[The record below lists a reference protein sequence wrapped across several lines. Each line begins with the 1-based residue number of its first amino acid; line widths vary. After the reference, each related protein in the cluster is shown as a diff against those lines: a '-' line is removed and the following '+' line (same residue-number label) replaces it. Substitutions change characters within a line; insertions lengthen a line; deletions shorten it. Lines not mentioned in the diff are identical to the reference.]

1 MDQLEEGYLFW
12 KRFDAHRDP
21 NKTLKEF
28 AIESGLNYEL
38 IKVQRSLNRIPKAY
52 EVSLIAQKVGV
63 PVELLL
69 QDFSQF
75 PPVKQK
81 QILIYCA
88 LNKVKEETVD
98 EVASLLKVQEEDIRI
113 SC

>member
-28 AIESGLNYEL
+28 AIEAGLNYEL

-52 EVSLIAQKVGV
+52 EVSLIALKSRCPSRVIITRFFSIF
-63 PVELLL
+63 PCKTKANTNLLR
-69 QDFSQF
+69 F
-75 PPVKQK
+75 
-81 QILIYCA
+81 
-88 LNKVKEETVD
+88 E
-98 EVASLLKVQEEDIRI
+98 
-113 SC
+113 